1 MCLNGQR
8 PFIAQN
14 DGEDSSVGTAENP
27 LMPMEVVG
35 DINEEG
41 LGLAIW
47 WATDAAEEEE
57 EADVPMEEA
66 GAP

>member
-1 MCLNGQR
+1 MQKD
-8 PFIAQN
+8 A
-14 DGEDSSVGTAENP
+14 EDPSVGTAENP

-47 WATDAAEEEE
+47 WAEDAAEEGE
-57 EADVPMEEA
+57 EADMPMEEA
-66 GAP
+66 EAP